1 MSKNEN
7 NVIFDKVAIIGIGL
21 IGSSI
26 AKAIKKRKISNNISG
41 YAKTNKTRQKV
52 RELGY
57 IDYVED
63 DLVSA
68 VTDADLIILCVPV
81 GSNRQILK
89 EISSS
94 LKKGSILTDVGSVKS
109 EVINQV
115 SDIIPQGVSFIPGH
129 PIAGTEFSGPESGF
143 AELIEDKWCI
153 LTPYGDFKRKDLNK
167 VISFWEGIGMLVD
180 IMEPEQH
187 DLVLAITSHIP
198 HLIAY
203 NIVGTA
209 TDLEKVT
216 KKEVTKYA
224 AGGFRDFTRI
234 ASSDPIMWRDI
245 FLNNKEAVLEMLGR
259 FTEDLADLQ
268 KAIRWQDGK
277 RLEELFTKTRKIRE
291 GIIKEE
297 KSRYSK

>member
-7 NVIFDKVAIIGIGL
+7 NIIFDKVAIIGIGL

-57 IDYVED
+57 IDYVKD

-81 GSNRQILK
+81 GSNREILK

-115 SDIIPQGVSFIPGH
+115 SDIIPQGISFIPGH

-153 LTPYGDFKRKDLNK
+153 LTPYGDFKREDLNK

-277 RLEELFTKTRKIRE
+277 RLEELFTKTRRIRE

-297 KSRYSK
+297 KSRHSK

>member
-1 MSKNEN
+1 MTKKGSGI
-7 NVIFDKVAIIGIGL
+7 IFDKVAIIGIGL

-26 AKAIKKRKISNNISG
+26 AKAIKKTQISNNISG
-41 YAKTNKTRQKV
+41 YAKTHKTRQKV

-57 IDYVED
+57 IDCVEN

-68 VTDADLIILCVPV
+68 IKDADLIILCVPV
-81 GSNRQILK
+81 GSNREILQ

-94 LKKGSILTDVGSVKS
+94 LKKGSILTDVGSVKA
-109 EVINQV
+109 EVIHQI
-115 SDIIPQGVSFIPGH
+115 SDLIPHGVSFIPGH

-143 AELIEDKWCI
+143 AELLEDKWCI
-153 LTPYGDFKRKDLNK
+153 LTPYGDFDKNSLNK
-167 VISFWEGIGMLVD
+167 VKSFWERIGMLVD
-180 IMEPEQH
+180 IMEAEQH
-187 DLVLAITSHIP
+187 DLILAITSHIP

-216 KKEVTKYA
+216 KKQVTQYA

-234 ASSDPIMWRDI
+234 ASSDPIMWRDV

-259 FTEDLADLQ
+259 FMEDLTDLQ
-268 KAIRWQDGK
+268 KAIRWKDGK
-277 RLEELFTKTRKIRE
+277 KLEELFTKTRKIRQ

-297 KSRYSK
+297 KERSSK

>member
-7 NVIFDKVAIIGIGL
+7 NIIFDKVAIIGIGL

-26 AKAIKKRKISNNISG
+26 ARAIKKRNISNNISG

-68 VTDADLIILCVPV
+68 VRDADLVILCIPV
-81 GSNRQILK
+81 GSNREILK

-115 SDIIPQGVSFIPGH
+115 SDIIPQGISFIPGH

-143 AELIEDKWCI
+143 AELLEDKWCI

-277 RLEELFTKTRKIRE
+277 RLEELFTKTRKIRK
-291 GIIKEE
+291 GIMKEE
-297 KSRYSK
+297 KSRLSK